1 MRKRYGNFFLD
12 FFNFERRTKV
22 TGWEF
27 NAVLI
32 IKDDLVI
39 YKLISGQPAI
49 QEYEEANNPLG
60 PLQAVVPIVSP
71 LR

>member
-1 MRKRYGNFFLD
+1 MHND
-12 FFNFERRTKV
+12 
-22 TGWEF
+22 
-27 NAVLI
+27 LI